1 MLKKIALVFG
11 VILILLLGVLAFNGA
26 FQSTAVVPGTEGGYR
41 LMGVYHRGPYEKIGE
56 AFGIVG
62 EAARKL
68 GWKDSIT
75 KEMLASDRITVG
87 VYFDDPSSKAKDSL
101 LSFAAV
107 QIFNSADSIA
117 FVNRVKDAKYFEIP
131 KGDAILC
138 DQKTSGMI
146 SMIIAAMRAY
156 PALGSFAEKN
166 PPKEPITHVFEVYH
180 PGRTRFVML
189 SESID

>member
-26 FQSTAVVPGTEGGYR
+26 FQSTTVVQGSEGGYR
-41 LMGVYHRGPYEKIGE
+41 LMGVYHRGPYEKIGD

-62 EAARKL
+62 TATRQL
-68 GWKDSIT
+68 GWKDST
-75 KEMLASDRITVG
+75 TQEMVSSDRLTVG
-87 VYFDDPSSKAKDSL
+87 VYFDDPSSKPKDSL

-107 QIFNSADSIA
+107 QIFNSADSLA
-117 FVNRVKDAKYFEIP
+117 FLQRVKDAKYFEIP
-131 KGDAILC
+131 KGDALIC

-146 SMIIAAMRAY
+146 SMIIAAIRAY

-166 PPKEPITHVFEVYH
+166 APKEPITHVFEVYH

-189 SESID
+189 SEAID